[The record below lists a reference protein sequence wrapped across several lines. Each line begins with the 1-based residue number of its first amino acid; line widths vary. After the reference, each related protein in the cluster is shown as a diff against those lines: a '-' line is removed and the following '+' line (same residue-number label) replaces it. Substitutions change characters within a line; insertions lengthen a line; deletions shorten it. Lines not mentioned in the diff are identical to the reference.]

1 MTRQSRNLLGA
12 CLLFSVA
19 LLVAE
24 PAAAFRCGTRLV
36 VDGMHEAQVIAACG
50 EPTTRRHLGFAIRSF
65 SFDSHYYGPG
75 WRRSHF
81 PGYGTLSE
89 QVAITEFVYNFGP
102 RKFMRRL
109 LFEGGVLVRIETI
122 GRRMRS
128 TIASGMAVKSAT

>member
-1 MTRQSRNLLGA
+1 MTCRSRTLA
-12 CLLFSVA
+12 ASCLLFIAA

-24 PAAAFRCGTRLV
+24 PAAAFRCGTKLV

-50 EPTTRRHLGFAIRSF
+50 QPTTRRHLGYTFRSF
-65 SFDSHYYGPG
+65 SFDSRHFVPG
-75 WRRSHF
+75 WSRGHF

-109 LFEGGVLVRIETI
+109 LFEGGVLVSIETI
-122 GRRMRS
+122 GRGYIDKDR
-128 TIASGMAVKSAT
+128 